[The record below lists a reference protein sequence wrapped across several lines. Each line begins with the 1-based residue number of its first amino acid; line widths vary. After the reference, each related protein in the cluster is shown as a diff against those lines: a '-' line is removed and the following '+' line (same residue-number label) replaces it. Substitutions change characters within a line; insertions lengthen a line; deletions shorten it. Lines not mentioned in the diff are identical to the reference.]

1 MISVEFPK
9 VSWLP
14 LIQRQL
20 KTYSNSLDS
29 HQKTM
34 RNFLGGVAM
43 FLSLSMNKFDQL
55 VYPVGKQLFK
65 VNKKVLIDIILGS
78 LYLTMNRHLS
88 KRTGICQ
95 SVITV
100 DFE

>member
-9 VSWLP
+9 VSCLP
-14 LIQRQL
+14 LTQKQL

-43 FLSLSMNKFDQL
+43 YLSLNMNKFDQL

-65 VNKKVLIDIILGS
+65 VNKKVLINI
-78 LYLTMNRHLS
+78 YRHYFGFFIFDYEQAFV
-88 KRTGICQ
+88 KA
-95 SVITV
+95 
-100 DFE
+100 

>member
-1 MISVEFPK
+1 
-9 VSWLP
+9 
-14 LIQRQL
+14 
-20 KTYSNSLDS
+20 
-29 HQKTM
+29 
-34 RNFLGGVAM
+34 M

-65 VNKKVLIDIILGS
+65 VNKKVLMSILGS